1 MEKQISIFENL
12 GNRVLHPGSGATVM
26 RAVAAE
32 STLAF
37 KVYAGVRQQILTGA
51 LRPGQP
57 MSRRWVATEM
67 RTSLLPASHAL
78 QRLEL
83 EGLLESRP
91 RRGTRVKTPSR
102 DDIVGHF
109 VVREALE
116 KQVAI
121 LAARHASIHELQHL
135 AKLAREVDELSSQ
148 DDTKRYTDLHRA
160 FHQEMA
166 ACCRCDQLYN
176 AVDQC
181 HAFAT
186 LWLSLVLRP
195 SGSNARHQE
204 LVEAIDSRDPIKA
217 EEAVTQ
223 HLALGMARALDAL
236 PPERGTGPAPFRR
249 GRRR

>member
-1 MEKQISIFENL
+1 MQ
-12 GNRVLHPGSGATVM
+12 
-26 RAVAAE
+26 VASDIRLE
-32 STLAF
+32 
-37 KVYAGVRQQILTGA
+37 
-51 LRPGQP
+51 
-57 MSRRWVATEM
+57 RR
-67 RTSLLPASHAL
+67 LPAS
-78 QRLEL
+78 EY
-83 EGLLESRP
+83 
-91 RRGTRVKTPSR
+91 V
-102 DDIVGHF
+102 VGH
-109 VVREALE
+109 
-116 KQVAI
+116 
-121 LAARHASIHELQHL
+121 ASVHELQHL

-223 HLALGMARALDAL
+223 HLALGMCPGYYIPLSELQAYTKKALAENLLDQQVRDIEIGKAHIGIGMTSSSRDRNRV
-236 PPERGTGPAPFRR
+236 PS
-249 GRRR
+249 